1 MSFFSPIITD
11 NLEDFHE
18 AIKNAV
24 SNDFIVGPCDFIK
37 GNHGI
42 LLLFDIPTEILVYI
56 NETIIPSTIFD
67 YFNPLLINTESIKK
81 ISFIDTETLNT
92 VETFKCSNLYTKSL
106 RFRINDLIY
115 YPPGYIIDYNNM
127 TAFRSSG
134 GKQFYD
140 IFTKPIPGLPYN
152 FFPPESSNLEGIF
165 TQLFNSLLNPT
176 LSQDSLL
183 DDTLSDLMNNEPYD
197 GQTF

>member
-37 GNHGI
+37 GNHEI

-81 ISFIDTETLNT
+81 ISFIDTKTLNT
-92 VETFKCSNLYTKSL
+92 VESFKCSNLYTKSL
-106 RFRINDLIY
+106 HFKLNDLIY

-140 IFTKPIPGLPYN
+140 VFTKPIPYN
-152 FFPPESSNLEGIF
+152 FIRPQPSNLEGIF

-183 DDTLSDLMNNEPYD
+183 DDTLFDLMNNEPYD